1 MIFTELQT
9 EIHALS
15 RQEKYL
21 LVQFIVFDLAQQE
34 GSPLANDR
42 VIRREFQQSEPQET
56 LKAQAIDTFLSKW
69 KGSLKG
75 VDPDDAKHQYLQGK
89 YQ

>member
-9 EIHALS
+9 EIHALT
-15 RQEKYL
+15 RQEKYR

-34 GSPLANDR
+34 GSLLANGS
-42 VIRREFQQSEPQET
+42 VPRRESQQAEPQET
-56 LKAQAIDTFLSKW
+56 LKTQAIDIFLSKW

-75 VDPDDAKHQYLQGK
+75 VDPDDAKHQYLQEK